1 VKFLHAV
8 FLLVALNSLA
18 AKAAEPESSAAEKIT
33 FTSFNIRWFGLG
45 GEFSGLPSD
54 EYRSKWLK
62 EFITN
67 NLATSDV
74 IVFEEIVDVTSLAN
88 DVLGQGWACVTYHHP
103 EPRHQ
108 HVVLCHKDRFEF
120 VKESDDD
127 NFAIESIAIDPV
139 KSRPGL
145 SGVLKLKD
153 GRPLAHVVGLHLKAD
168 PEHSA
173 TRMGQAEQLS
183 SRLKQF
189 SDGLPVVVLGDYNTH
204 PAALTGAAKDDE
216 MLIDEVFAKNE
227 AGLTHVPNPFEFT
240 YHLPEHGAKLDHIW
254 VSSSLLRD
262 SKIDVFSVCNS
273 EAKEGVRFTD
283 LMFYNRF
290 VSDHCPITT
299 TLGL

>member
-1 VKFLHAV
+1 MKFLPA
-8 FLLVALNSLA
+8 FSLLIALTSQIASANESPVATSEN
-18 AKAAEPESSAAEKIT
+18 IT

-45 GEFSGLPSD
+45 GEFSGLPGD

-62 EFITN
+62 EFITT
-67 NLATSDV
+67 NLAASDV
-74 IVFEEIVDVTSLAN
+74 IVFQEIVDVMALTK
-88 DVLGQGWACVTYHHP
+88 DVLAQGWGCVTYDHP

-120 VKESDDD
+120 VQEKDDD
-127 NFAIESIAIDPV
+127 NFAIETIAIDPI

-145 SGVLKLKD
+145 AGILRLKN
-153 GRPLAHVVGLHLKAD
+153 GRSLAHVVGLHLKAD

-183 SRLKQF
+183 VRLKEF

-204 PAALTGAAKDDE
+204 PAASTGAAKDDE
-216 MLIDEVFAKNE
+216 ILIDEVLAKYE
-227 AGLTHVPNPFEFT
+227 AGLSHVPNPFAFT
-240 YHLPEHGAKLDHIW
+240 YHLPEHGARLDHIW

-273 EAKEGVRFTD
+273 EAKEGARFTD

-290 VSDHCPITT
+290 VSDHCPITA